1 MSATF
6 NKRFNSHRKV
16 RVNWEYGL
24 ARKAAATAYPTA
36 SRQSMNIN
44 EPESD
49 LSHVT
54 EHRKSMQFHPF

>member
-6 NKRFNSHRKV
+6 NKRFNAHRKV

-24 ARKAAATAYPTA
+24 TRKAAATANSAA
-36 SRQSMNIN
+36 SRQCMNIN
-44 EPESD
+44 EPDSD

-54 EHRKSMQFHPF
+54 EHRKSMQFHRF